1 MGETVGSVLIVDDNV
16 EFQASVADLA
26 ALANCQVSRAGSL
39 REARRI
45 VRDGRFD
52 LVVLDLDLPDG
63 NGLDLFDEVDLAT
76 LGEIAIVTGHPS
88 VDSAIRAV
96 RLPIVDYLVK
106 PLEPHALTRLFER
119 ARLHARAHPAGAGGE
134 FSGMTGASAQMKRL
148 FERIDRVARH
158 DMTVFVHGESG
169 TGKELVARAVHE
181 RSGRKGAFVALN
193 CGAIAPDLLSSQLFG
208 HERGA
213 FTGAAQAH
221 AGFFERAEG
230 GTLFLDE
237 ITEMPATLQVYLL
250 RVLESRT
257 LTRVG
262 GVHEVP
268 VDVRVVAATNR
279 DPAAAVADG
288 TLRADLYY
296 RLADFPIEV
305 PPLRERREDIVPL
318 AQRFLD
324 RLNERYGSQHYLT
337 AEVLQDWVA
346 RDWPGN
352 VRELRHVV
360 QRAYVLATGD
370 AIGGSGDSPAA
381 PARAAGATGQ
391 GAVTFQVGMSFEEV
405 EREMLLRTLAEYGNN
420 KRQAARVLFHRSGR
434 SSGCRRLNRTCR
446 GRAADA
452 APLRS
457 DRQTN
462 PHPAAEG
469 RRRRGSRYDR
479 RSERWRRQ

>member
-1 MGETVGSVLIVDDNV
+1 MAETVGSVLIVDDNA

-26 ALANCQVSRAGSL
+26 ALANCKVSRAGTL
-39 REARRI
+39 ADARRI
-45 VRDGRFD
+45 ARDARFD

-106 PLEPHALTRLFER
+106 PLEPGALARLFER
-119 ARLHARAHPAGAGGE
+119 ARLHARSYPAGAGGE
-134 FSGMTGASAQMKRL
+134 FSGMIGATPQMKQL

-158 DMTVFVHGESG
+158 DMTVFIHGESG

-181 RSGRKGAFVALN
+181 RSGRRGAFVALN
-193 CGAIAPDLLSSQLFG
+193 CGAVAPDLLSSQLFG

-257 LTRVG
+257 VTRVG
-262 GVHEVP
+262 GTSEVP
-268 VDVRVVAATNR
+268 VDVRVIAATNR
-279 DPAAAVADG
+279 DPATAVADG

-296 RLADFPIEV
+296 RLADFPIEL
-305 PPLRERREDIVPL
+305 PPLRERRGDIAPL

-324 RLNERYGSQHYLT
+324 RLNERYGTHHYLT
-337 AEVLQDWVA
+337 AEVLREWLA

-360 QRAYVLATGD
+360 QRAYVLASGD
-370 AIGGSGDSPAA
+370 AIGSAGAAA
-381 PARAAGATGQ
+381 PARPAAARAD
-391 GAVTFQVGMSFEEV
+391 GAVTFQVGMSFEEI

-420 KRQAARVLFHRSGR
+420 KRQAARVLGITPKTIYN
-434 SSGCRRLNRTCR
+434 RLLRYR
-446 GRAADA
+446 EQGLIGDELLGSADDA
-452 APLRS
+452 
-457 DRQTN
+457 D
-462 PHPAAEG
+462 
-469 RRRRGSRYDR
+469 D
-479 RSERWRRQ
+479 

>member
-1 MGETVGSVLIVDDNV
+1 MAEIVGSVLIVDDNV

-26 ALANCQVSRAGSL
+26 ALANCKVSRAGSL

-45 VRDGRFD
+45 ARDGRFD

-63 NGLDLFDEVDLAT
+63 NGLELFDEVDLAT

-96 RLPIVDYLVK
+96 RLPIVDYLIK
-106 PLEPHALTRLFER
+106 PLEPDALARLFER
-119 ARLHARAHPAGAGGE
+119 ARLHARAHPADTGGE
-134 FSGMTGASAQMKRL
+134 FSGMIGASAQMKRL

-169 TGKELVARAVHE
+169 TGKELVARALHE
-181 RSGRKGAFVALN
+181 RSGRKGAFIALN

-237 ITEMPATLQVYLL
+237 ITEMPVTLQVYLL
-250 RVLESRT
+250 RVLESRV

-262 GVHEVP
+262 GVHEVA

-279 DPAAAVADG
+279 DPGAAVADG

-296 RLADFPIEV
+296 RLADFPIEL
-305 PPLRERREDIVPL
+305 PPLRDRREDIVPL

-324 RLNERYGSQHYLT
+324 RLNERYGTQHYLT
-337 AEVLQDWVA
+337 AEVLQEWSG
-346 RDWPGN
+346 REWPGN

-360 QRAYVLATGD
+360 QRAYVLAAGD
-370 AIGGSGDSPAA
+370 AIGGSGEPRV
-381 PARAAGATGQ
+381 PPRAAATQ
-391 GAVTFQVGMSFEEV
+391 AESAVTFQVGMSFEEM
-405 EREMLLRTLAEYGNN
+405 EREMLLRTLAQYGNN
-420 KRQAARVLFHRSGR
+420 QRQAARVLGITPKTIYNRLLRYRSQGLI
-434 SSGCRRLNRTCR
+434 GDELLGN
-446 GRAADA
+446 
-452 APLRS
+452 
-457 DRQTN
+457 
-462 PHPAAEG
+462 AE
-469 RRRRGSRYDR
+469 DVDD
-479 RSERWRRQ
+479 

>member
-1 MGETVGSVLIVDDNV
+1 MGDTVGSVLIVDDNM

-26 ALANCQVSRAGSL
+26 ELANCRVSRAGSL
-39 REARRI
+39 REARRLA
-45 VRDGRFD
+45 RDRSFD

-106 PLEPHALTRLFER
+106 PLEPAVLGRLFER
-119 ARLHARAHPAGAGGE
+119 ARLHARAHPTGAGGE
-134 FSGMTGASAQMKRL
+134 FSGMIGASPQMQQL
-148 FERIDRVARH
+148 FQRIDRVARH
-158 DMTVFVHGESG
+158 DITVFVHGESG

-181 RSGRKGAFVALN
+181 RSGRKGAFIALN

-262 GVHEVP
+262 GVHEIP
-268 VDVRVVAATNR
+268 VDVRVIAATNR
-279 DPAAAVADG
+279 DPAKAVADG

-296 RLADFPIEV
+296 RLADFPIEL
-305 PPLRERREDIVPL
+305 PPLRERREDIAPL
-318 AQRFLD
+318 AQRFLE
-324 RLNERYGSQHYLT
+324 RLNERYGTQHHLT
-337 AEVLQDWVA
+337 AEVLRDWSA

-360 QRAYVLATGD
+360 QRAYVLASGD
-370 AIGGSGDSPAA
+370 AIGAGGEV
-381 PARAAGATGQ
+381 PARPRPADGGNAST
-391 GAVTFQVGMSFEEV
+391 VTFQVGMSFEEI

-420 KRQAARVLFHRSGR
+420 RRQAARVLGITPKTIYNRLLRYRSQGLIDDTVL
-434 SSGCRRLNRTCR
+434 G
-446 GRAADA
+446 G
-452 APLRS
+452 
-457 DRQTN
+457 
-462 PHPAAEG
+462 AEDG
-469 RRRRGSRYDR
+469 DD
-479 RSERWRRQ
+479 